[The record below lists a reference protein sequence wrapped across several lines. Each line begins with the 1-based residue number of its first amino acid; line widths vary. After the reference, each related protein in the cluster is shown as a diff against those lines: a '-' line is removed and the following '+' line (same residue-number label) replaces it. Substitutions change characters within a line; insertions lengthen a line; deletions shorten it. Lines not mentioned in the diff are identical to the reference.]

1 MSLIRLIILILI
13 FSGWNGF
20 AKDDYY
26 DSNFKAVVA
35 SKYKLPFPKD
45 YDRSMYKEA
54 YKGDHKLP
62 TGLINAIEKK
72 GIYIDLWKAEMA
84 IHEENPEMA
93 EVFLDKAREQDP
105 KNYMIYWLSAK
116 NLMFKGLRREENETK
131 IKGKIFDK
139 GYGEALKCRQLKP
152 NNYNCEL
159 HIGALLGRVM
169 TNAGIW
175 SALFNAGK
183 VESAFLKANVL
194 ANSGKVQNYRYASG
208 NTGIAI
214 SAFALGI
221 MYRIAPHNWFLKLI
235 SPVDGDLGKS
245 IKFHQQSLSMNP
257 TEPESYTELGVSYLC
272 KWIIDED
279 DSAKGQGIEIL
290 KKCRTL
296 PKPRSKTSMM
306 SYNDCKKLINK
317 PKLACGYSKDRQQ
330 ETDAD
335 KIKAQVK
342 K

>member
-1 MSLIRLIILILI
+1 MSFIRITILI
-13 FSGWNGF
+13 FIFFGWNGF
-20 AKDDYY
+20 AGDDYHNS
-26 DSNFKAVVA
+26 DFESVVK

-45 YDRSMYKEA
+45 YNRSMYKEA

-84 IHEENPEMA
+84 INDENPEMA
-93 EVFLDKAREQDP
+93 EVFLNNARDKDP
-105 KNYMIYWLSAK
+105 KNTMIYWLSAK

-131 IKGKIFDK
+131 IKGKLFSQ
-139 GYGEALKCRQLKP
+139 GYKEALKCRKLDSS
-152 NNYNCEL
+152 NYNCEM
-159 HIGALLGRVM
+159 HVGALLARIM

-183 VESAFLKANVL
+183 VEKAFLKANEL
-194 ANSGKVQNYRYASG
+194 ANSGKSQHYRYSSG
-208 NTGIAI
+208 NTGIGV
-214 SAFALGI
+214 SAFALGV
-221 MYRIAPHNWFLKLI
+221 MYRMAPHNWFLKLL

-245 IKFHQQSLSMNP
+245 IKFHKQNLNMNP
-257 TEPESYTELGVSYLC
+257 TEPESHTELGVSYLC
-272 KWIIDED
+272 QWAMDED
-279 DSAKGQGIEIL
+279 DDAKTRGIDIL
-290 KKCRTL
+290 KKCSSL
-296 PKPRSKTSMM
+296 PKPRSKTSLM